1 MTPASLRALMIAAGW
16 SAAKLAELL
25 DVNEGT
31 VRDWLK
37 GRRAMPDALI
47 GWFMAVAEFY
57 KDCPPPLAVAFER
70 MTQG

>member
-1 MTPASLRALMIAAGW
+1 MNPASLRALMIAAGW

-37 GRRAMPDALI
+37 GRRAVPDALI

-57 KDCPPPLAVAFER
+57 AGHAVPEAVER
-70 MTQG
+70 EGA